1 MLSWLPILA
10 AAAEGGEHAAEAD
23 PPNPVLPEWNE
34 AFWALVFFLAL
45 WALMKY
51 VLLPPLRKVMAER
64 EDVVRR
70 DREAADRARD
80 QLVQAQADYE
90 AALAGARVEA
100 NQLIE
105 QARAEADA
113 RRNEL
118 DLAAENEI
126 AGLRQQAAAEI
137 NAAREQAL
145 VQMRGDVADLAV
157 SAATAVIGAPVDR
170 ARATAAVERVIAE
183 RRN

>member
-34 AFWALVFFLAL
+34 AFWALVFFVAL

-51 VLLPPLRKVMAER
+51 VLLPPIRKVMADR
-64 EDVVRR
+64 EEVVRR
-70 DREAADRARD
+70 DREAADAARD
-80 QLVQAQADYE
+80 NLVQARADYD
-90 AALAGARVEA
+90 AALAGAHAEA
-100 NQLIE
+100 GQLIE
-105 QARAEADA
+105 QARAEADE
-113 RRNEL
+113 RRVQF
-118 DLAAENEI
+118 DIAAENEI

-137 NAAREQAL
+137 AAVREQAL
-145 VQMRGDVADLAV
+145 GQMSGDVTDLAI
-157 SAATAVIGAPVDR
+157 SAASAVIGGSVDR
-170 ARATAAVERVIAE
+170 ARATAVVERVIAD

>member
-1 MLSWLPILA
+1 VLSWLPILA
-10 AAAEGGEHAAEAD
+10 AAAEGGEAVAEAD

-45 WALMKY
+45 WAAMKY

-64 EDVVRR
+64 EEVVRR
-70 DREAADRARD
+70 DREAADRSRD
-80 QLVQAQADYE
+80 ELIQAQADYE
-90 AALAGARVEA
+90 AALAGARAEA

-105 QARAEADA
+105 EARARADA

-118 DLAAENEI
+118 DVAAEAEI
-126 AGLRQQAAAEI
+126 AALRQQATAELG
-137 NAAREQAL
+137 AARQQAIS
-145 VQMRGDVADLAV
+145 QMTNDVTDLAV
-157 SAATAVIGAPVDR
+157 SAASAVIGAPVDR
-170 ARATAAVERVIAE
+170 ARATAVVERIIAE